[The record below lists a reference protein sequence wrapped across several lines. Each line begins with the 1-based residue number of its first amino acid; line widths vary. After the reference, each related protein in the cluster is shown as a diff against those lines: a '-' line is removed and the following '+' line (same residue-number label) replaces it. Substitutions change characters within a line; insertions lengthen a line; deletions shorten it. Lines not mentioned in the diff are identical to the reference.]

1 MFIAWYNSC
10 KANSWPKK
18 SDRFKKKLGFF
29 IYKLSAIRY
38 KQIFNTQV
46 IYLKF
51 LIKIDKIC
59 DYFGIKIAIYFSWLG
74 FYTRALLIPALLGLA
89 MYLSMG
95 IDEVE
100 NFLNIIFEKY

>member
-1 MFIAWYNSC
+1 M
-10 KANSWPKK
+10 
-18 SDRFKKKLGFF
+18 
-29 IYKLSAIRY
+29 
-38 KQIFNTQV
+38 

-51 LIKIDKIC
+51 VIIIDKIC
-59 DYFGIKIAIYFSWLG
+59 DYFGIKIAIYFAWLG

-100 NFLNIIFEKY
+100 NFLNIIYEKN

>member
-1 MFIAWYNSC
+1 M
-10 KANSWPKK
+10 
-18 SDRFKKKLGFF
+18 
-29 IYKLSAIRY
+29 
-38 KQIFNTQV
+38 QV

-51 LIKIDKIC
+51 VIIIDKIC
-59 DYFGIKIAIYFSWLG
+59 DYFGIKIAIYFAWLG

-100 NFLNIIFEKY
+100 YFLNIIYEKNNQK

>member
-1 MFIAWYNSC
+1 M
-10 KANSWPKK
+10 
-18 SDRFKKKLGFF
+18 
-29 IYKLSAIRY
+29 
-38 KQIFNTQV
+38 QV

-51 LIKIDKIC
+51 VIIIDKIC
-59 DYFGIKIAIYFSWLG
+59 DYFGIKIAIYFAWLG

-100 NFLNIIFEKY
+100 YFLNII

>member
-1 MFIAWYNSC
+1 M
-10 KANSWPKK
+10 
-18 SDRFKKKLGFF
+18 
-29 IYKLSAIRY
+29 
-38 KQIFNTQV
+38 QV

-51 LIKIDKIC
+51 VIIIDKIC
-59 DYFGIKIAIYFSWLG
+59 DYFGIKIAIYFAWLG

-100 NFLNIIFEKY
+100 YFLNIIYEKNN